1 MDIPHPQTRRERLQE
16 ATRAEIK
23 QIARDLMAE
32 EGTAA
37 LSLRAIARRMG
48 MTAPGLYRYY
58 PGLNDLL
65 AALMVDAY
73 NALGDT
79 IEAAR
84 AACPPEAYAAQFLA
98 VAHAYRAWALAHPSD
113 FLLIFAN
120 PIPGF
125 QPPQELIGPAAER
138 TFSPFWGILRA
149 AWQAGT
155 LVVPPAPPAVPAQ
168 HELYLQMGDWMQQQH
183 LDLPPHVVQALLGG
197 WGKMQGL
204 VMLEMFGHLCWLLRE
219 PRLLFEEEMRVGIAA
234 MGLR

>member
-1 MDIPHPQTRRERLQE
+1 MEPTHELTRRERLQE

-23 QIARDLMAE
+23 QIARSLIAE

-58 PGLNDLL
+58 PGLNELL
-65 AALMVDAY
+65 TALMIDAY

-79 IEAAR
+79 IDAAQK
-84 AACPPEAYAAQFLA
+84 ACPPDDYRTQFLA
-98 VAHAYRAWALAHPSD
+98 VAHAYREWALAHPGD

-125 QPPQELIGPAAER
+125 QPPEELIGPAARR
-138 TFSPFWGILRA
+138 TFAPFWLILQA
-149 AWQAGT
+149 AWQAGKLEPPHT
-155 LVVPPAPPAVPAQ
+155 LPPTPTQNALVAQ
-168 HELYLQMGDWMQQQH
+168 LAGWMQCEQ
-183 LDLPPHVVQALLGG
+183 LELPPQVAQALLGG

-204 VMLEMFGHLCWLLRE
+204 VMLEMFRHMHWLVPE
-219 PRLLFEEEMRVGIAA
+219 PRLLFEEEMRAGVYHL
-234 MGLR
+234 GLR